1 MKTYRFKS
9 EQDTVTI
16 NVITD
21 AVSNNQDNMTIHDIQ
36 YTDSTKKEGLER
48 AGFYFRVPDVVTKKT
63 LKDVAESVEL
73 DLDLY
78 DEATDTYTSINAAS
92 ALAFVTA
99 ALNNGTVGSF
109 YSEELEVSH
118 NIGEVDFEVAT
129 GALPDGLEIYNN
141 YIHGVPTV
149 AGVFT
154 FTVTGTDASGQ
165 TITSGSLTITIDAVA
180 GTTTA
185 AATTT

>member
-78 DEATDTYTSINAAS
+78 DETTDTYTSINAAN

-109 YSEELEVSH
+109 YSEELEVAH
-118 NIGEVDFEVAT
+118 NIGEVDFSVLV

-149 AGVFT
+149 AGVFN
-154 FTVTGTDASGQ
+154 FTVIG
-165 TITSGSLTITIDAVA
+165 IDAAGQVIISGALSITVDAAVA
-180 GTTTA
+180 TTTA
-185 AATTT
+185 PATTT